1 MDKLVKITSVQQLY
15 EIIESEHMREFF
27 IALNGGRSWKTI
39 YFSKQLDRHGEHK
52 FEILNGRSCTRQI
65 LTRESLEKKS
75 LIGKAI
81 HDGHFYFYA
90 SGATRTHTP
99 LLGADL
105 DQFTTVVSI
114 FPEIDKQWLMDNTNA
129 IQQFINA
136 KSKEF
141 EGIVFTA
148 EDVLVHEERLVPTIG
163 ALWAQEY
170 ANYLPVDLVRD
181 SECEF
186 VKQRTLCANPD
197 DEPEP
202 YGPYILTIRL
212 WLAGNHSKEDV
223 QQYMSSLNTE
233 ELAQTITAAVLPHVD
248 LQKYLYLTQQ
258 KIGEVGAWARERA
271 QRKKRKAIEEKDQ
284 MSFNFD

>member
-1 MDKLVKITSVQQLY
+1 MRDKLLRVTSVQHLCH
-15 EIIESEHMREFF
+15 IIASNESYVCEF
-27 IALNGGRSWKTI
+27 ILALNGGRSTMVISFSDQMDKNGEPKLHI
-39 YFSKQLDRHGEHK
+39 YKYISG
-52 FEILNGRSCTRQI
+52 TRQV

-90 SGATRTHTP
+90 SEYDAP
-99 LLGADL
+99 NKEDL
-105 DQFTTVVSI
+105 NQFTTEVSI
-114 FPEIDKQWLMDNTNA
+114 FPEIDKQWLVDNTNA
-129 IQQFINA
+129 IQQFIEV

-141 EGIVFTA
+141 EGIVFTE
-148 EDVLVHEERLVPTIG
+148 EDVMVHEEGLVPTIG

-170 ANYLPVDLVRD
+170 ANYLPIDLVRD
-181 SECEF
+181 SECES
-186 VKQRTLCANPD
+186 VEQGTRSANPE